1 MLEKNK
7 RKDGKREVKVRK
19 KVDEIKTA
27 EKILK
32 IIYRELGKGQF
43 NFHVAKAKE
52 DMVET
57 KLEALDTKRI
67 LEAVTALEKI
77 VNMKKKS
84 AEDRPPE
91 EELKGKII
99 LPEVEYPE
107 DAGGEEL

>member
-1 MLEKNK
+1 MS
-7 RKDGKREVKVRK
+7 RKI
-19 KVDEIKTA
+19 DEIKTA

-32 IIYRELGKGQF
+32 IVYKALDKGQF

-52 DMVET
+52 DVVET
-57 KLEALDTKRI
+57 RLEALDTKRI

-84 AEDRPPE
+84 LENGVSDE
-91 EELKGKII
+91 ETKGRII

-107 DAGGEEL
+107 DDGGDES